1 MYLPKIIEIMKKI
14 FFTVVASC
22 FIGTMAFSQTG
33 YNKGFR
39 LGFGLNGGFPTDGD
53 YDGSVGV
60 DARAQ
65 YDFTRKTSLTLTSGY
80 THLFADVEEVG
91 FVPAKLGFKYFLGN
105 QFYAMGEAGAAFGV
119 NGNIGNSLIVAPVFG
134 FANKYLDASIRYE
147 YYSDY
152 ETDQIA
158 LRLAYGFSL
167 KKKK

>member
-1 MYLPKIIEIMKKI
+1 MKNM
-14 FFTVVASC
+14 FYAALATLFL
-22 FIGTMAFSQTG
+22 GTIAYSQTP
-33 YNKGFR
+33 YDKGFR
-39 LGFGLNGGFPTDGD
+39 LGFGLNGGFPTDGA

-60 DARAQ
+60 DARLQ
-65 YDFTRKTSLTLTSGY
+65 YDFTKKTSLTLTSGY
-80 THLFADVEEVG
+80 THLFNEPEEVG

-105 QFYAMGEAGAAFGV
+105 QFYLMGEAGAAFGV
-119 NGNIGNSLIVAPVFG
+119 NGNIDNSLIVAPVFG
-134 FANKYLDASIRYE
+134 FANKYLDASLRYE

>member
-1 MYLPKIIEIMKKI
+1 MKNMFYAALATL
-14 FFTVVASC
+14 FF
-22 FIGTMAFSQTG
+22 GTIAYSQTP

-39 LGFGLNGGFPTDGD
+39 LGFGLNGGFPTDGA

-60 DARAQ
+60 DARLQ
-65 YDFTRKTSLTLTSGY
+65 YDFTKKTSLTLTSGY
-80 THLFADVEEVG
+80 THLFNEPEEVG

-105 QFYAMGEAGAAFGV
+105 QFYLMGEAGAAFGV
-119 NGNIGNSLIVAPVFG
+119 NGNIDNSLIVAPVFG
-134 FANKYLDASIRYE
+134 FANKYLDASLRYE

>member
-1 MYLPKIIEIMKKI
+1 MKNM
-14 FFTVVASC
+14 FYAALATLFL
-22 FIGTMAFSQTG
+22 GTIAYSQTP

-39 LGFGLNGGFPTDGD
+39 LGFGLNGGFPTDGA

-60 DARAQ
+60 DARLQ
-65 YDFTRKTSLTLTSGY
+65 YDFTKKTSLTLTSGY
-80 THLFADVEEVG
+80 THLFNEPEEVG

-105 QFYAMGEAGAAFGV
+105 QFYLMGEAGAAFGV
-119 NGNIGNSLIVAPVFG
+119 NGTIDNSLIVAPVFG
-134 FANKYLDASIRYE
+134 FANKYLDASLRYE

>member
-1 MYLPKIIEIMKKI
+1 MKKVFLTATASI
-14 FFTVVASC
+14 FL
-22 FIGTMAFSQTG
+22 GTIAYSQTD

-39 LGFGLNGGFPTDGD
+39 LGFGLNGGFSTDGA
-53 YDGSVGV
+53 YDGSIGI

-65 YDFTRKTSLTLTSGY
+65 YDFTRKTSITLTSGY
-80 THLFADVEEVG
+80 THLFAEPEDLG

-105 QFYAMGEAGAAFGV
+105 QFYVMGEAGIGFGV
-119 NGNIGNSLIVAPVFG
+119 NGNIDNSLIVAPVFG
-134 FANKYLDASIRYE
+134 FANKYLDASVRYE
-147 YYSDY
+147 HYSDY

>member
-1 MYLPKIIEIMKKI
+1 MKNRI
-14 FFTVVASC
+14 YIALTALLVSS
-22 FIGTMAFSQTG
+22 TSFSQSG

-39 LGFGLNGGFPTDGD
+39 LGFGLNGGFPTDGA
-53 YDGSVGV
+53 YDGSLGI

-80 THLFADVEEVG
+80 THLFGQQEDVG

-105 QFYAMGEAGAAFGV
+105 QFYLMGEAGAAFGV
-119 NGNIGNSLIVAPVFG
+119 NGAIDNSLIVAPVFG
-134 FANKYLDASIRYE
+134 FANKYLDASVRYE
-147 YYSDY
+147 HYSDY

>member
-1 MYLPKIIEIMKKI
+1 MKNM
-14 FFTVVASC
+14 FYAALATLFL
-22 FIGTMAFSQTG
+22 GTIAYSQTP

-60 DARAQ
+60 DARLQ
-65 YDFTRKTSLTLTSGY
+65 YDFTKKTSLTLTSGY
-80 THLFADVEEVG
+80 THLFNEPEEVG

-105 QFYAMGEAGAAFGV
+105 QFYLMGEAGAAFGV
-119 NGNIGNSLIVAPVFG
+119 NGNIDNSLIVAPVFG
-134 FANKYLDASIRYE
+134 FANKYLDASLRYE

>member
-1 MYLPKIIEIMKKI
+1 MKK
-14 FFTVVASC
+14 TVLVTIASL
-22 FIGTMAFSQTG
+22 FLGTIAYSQTD

-53 YDGSVGV
+53 YDGSLGIDV
-60 DARAQ
+60 RAQ
-65 YDFTRKTSLTLTSGY
+65 YDFTKKTSITLTSGY
-80 THLFADVEEVG
+80 THLFAKPEDLG

-105 QFYAMGEAGAAFGV
+105 QFYVMGEAGVAFGV
-119 NGNIGNSLIVAPVFG
+119 NGPIDNSLIVAPVFG
-134 FANKYLDASIRYE
+134 FANKYLDASVRYE
-147 YYSDY
+147 HYSDY

>member
-1 MYLPKIIEIMKKI
+1 MMKNVI
-14 FFTVVASC
+14 FTAIGILFVSSVAL
-22 FIGTMAFSQTG
+22 SQTP

-39 LGFGLNGGFPTDGD
+39 LGLGLNGGFPTDGD
-53 YDGSVGV
+53 YDGSLGI
-60 DARAQ
+60 DARLQ
-65 YDFTRKTSLTLTSGY
+65 YDFTKRTSITLTSGY
-80 THLFADVEEVG
+80 THLFADPEEVG

-105 QFYAMGEAGAAFGV
+105 QFYAMGEAGVAFGV
-119 NGNIGNSLIVAPVFG
+119 NGNIDNSLIVAPVFG
-134 FANKYLDASIRYE
+134 FANKYLDASVRYE

>member
-1 MYLPKIIEIMKKI
+1 MKKLVLSI
-14 FFTVVASC
+14 SLGLLFTSA
-22 FIGTMAFSQTG
+22 AFAQTN

-53 YDGSVGV
+53 YDGSIGV
-60 DARAQ
+60 DVRAQ
-65 YDFTRKTSLTLTSGY
+65 YDFSKKTSLTLTSGY
-80 THLFADVEEVG
+80 THMFAEPEEVG

-105 QFYAMGEAGAAFGV
+105 QFYLMGEAGAAFGV
-119 NGNIGNSLIVAPVFG
+119 NGNLDNSLIIAPVFG
-134 FANKYLDASIRYE
+134 FANKFIDASVRYE
-147 YYSDY
+147 RYSDY

>member
-1 MYLPKIIEIMKKI
+1 MKKVL
-14 FFTVVASC
+14 FTAIGVLCVSSVAL
-22 FIGTMAFSQTG
+22 SQTP

-39 LGFGLNGGFPTDGD
+39 LGLGLNGGFPTDGD
-53 YDGSVGV
+53 YDGSLGI
-60 DARAQ
+60 DARLQ
-65 YDFTRKTSLTLTSGY
+65 YDFTKRTSITLTSGY
-80 THLFADVEEVG
+80 THLFADPEEVG

-119 NGNIGNSLIVAPVFG
+119 NGNIDNSLIVAPVFG
-134 FANKYLDASIRYE
+134 FANKYLDASVRYE